1 MLAEEN
7 KEVVRRLGQV
17 INSGNLDQLDEI
29 LAPNYIR
36 HDPNPLLKDVG
47 RKEYKEAFRKVREA
61 FPDAEWTLE
70 EILADGG
77 RTLFRR
83 VVAQ

>member
-7 KEVVRRLGQV
+7 KDVVRRLAQV
-17 INSGNLDQLDEI
+17 INSENLDQLDEI

-47 RKEYKEAFRKVREA
+47 RKEYKEAFIKSTKSI
-61 FPDAEWTLE
+61 P
-70 EILADGG
+70 
-77 RTLFRR
+77 
-83 VVAQ
+83 